1 VRDHGLAPKASRF
14 EDTLLDLD
22 AGVQLLADCG
32 LARYIL
38 VGRAWGP
45 IAFSTIR
52 SSGKPAMDSLNPP
65 PYRALTT
72 GNIGELK
79 SAGQRGR
86 HPEPALRDLRLVPK
100 PLAIP

>member
-1 VRDHGLAPKASRF
+1 MRDHGLAPKASRF

-45 IAFSTIR
+45 IAFSPIR
-52 SSGKPAMDSLNPP
+52 PSGKPAMH
-65 PYRALTT
+65 
-72 GNIGELK
+72 GEL
-79 SAGQRGR
+79 
-86 HPEPALRDLRLVPK
+86 EPAALPGAYHRK
-100 PLAIP
+100 HW